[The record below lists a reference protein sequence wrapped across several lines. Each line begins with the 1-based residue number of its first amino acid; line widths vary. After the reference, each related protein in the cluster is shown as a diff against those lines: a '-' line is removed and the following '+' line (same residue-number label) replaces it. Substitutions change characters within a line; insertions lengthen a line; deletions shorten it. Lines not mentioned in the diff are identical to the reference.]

1 MALSR
6 RELLGYAVAGATG
19 MGITATA
26 KQGGSDPGVGQQW
39 QLGGVYARPA
49 EIGDTAITFRASA
62 ESRFDTDYEVEV
74 VLHYRPKRAGEKQ
87 TDETDPASNVNA
99 TGPNATGAGNA
110 TASVGGA
117 TTAGGAE
124 WQRLASETGPLA
136 DDVYLEATAEGLD
149 PGQTYQYRAEAYLTD
164 YDGQSRRVSDTF
176 EVTAGD
182 PCSGPSTNCLRVETL
197 APETSDDGSAVTL
210 RGAAQ
215 GLDAYSEVTGHFF
228 YRPQG
233 SDEKNW
239 TDYVRIEAEGDS
251 GEFSATLSDLP
262 AGTYTYYAEARG
274 EGGDLKNMYGEGR
287 ERTFRV
293 E

>member
-26 KQGGSDPGVGQQW
+26 KQGGSEPGVGQQW

-49 EIGDTAITFRASA
+49 EIGDSAITFRASVDSKF
-62 ESRFDTDYEVEV
+62 ETDYEVEV
-74 VLHYRPKRAGEKQ
+74 ILYYRPKSTDGENPAGDANA
-87 TDETDPASNVNA
+87 TGPNA
-99 TGPNATGAGNA
+99 TGPNATGAGNTA
-110 TASVGGA
+110 TS
-117 TTAGGAE
+117 AGSAE
-124 WQRLASETGPLA
+124 WRQLATETGLLA
-136 DDVYLEATAEGLD
+136 DDIYLEATAEDLESD
-149 PGQTYQYRAEAYLTD
+149 RTYQYRAEAYLTN

-176 EVTAGD
+176 EVTTGS

-197 APETSDDGSAVTL
+197 GPEASDDGSAVTL
-210 RGAAQ
+210 RGSAQ
-215 GLDAYSEVTGHFF
+215 GLDAYDEVTGHFF
-228 YRPQG
+228 YQREDGDKQ
-233 SDEKNW
+233 W
-239 TDYVRIEAEGDS
+239 TDYALIEAEGDS

-274 EGGDLKNMYGEGR
+274 EGGGLKNMYAEGR